1 MKRSILGL
9 ALALAASGT
18 ASAASPTIVA
28 AENFYGD
35 VASQLAGPGAT
46 VTSIL
51 SNPDQD
57 PHMFEASASTA
68 RAIAGAGIVIRNGA
82 DYDPWMDKLLAA
94 ASSSHPVNIVAADLV
109 HAAAGAN
116 PHLWYNPN
124 TMLAVARAISAALTS
139 ADPAHGPAYAT
150 RLAAFEAALAPVQA
164 RIATMEK
171 RLAGTPV
178 TATEPVFG
186 YMAAALGLQMRNER
200 FQVAVMNGTE
210 PAISDVAAFED
221 DLRQHRVRLFIYNSQ
236 ASDPAA
242 VRLRDIAAEAHV
254 PQIGVTETEP
264 TGMTYQAWMAS
275 TLDALDHALGKPA
288 S

>member
-1 MKRSILGL
+1 MKRSTLGL
-9 ALALAASGT
+9 ALALAISGP
-18 ASAASPTIVA
+18 AHAAPPTIVA

-35 VASQLAGPGAT
+35 VASQLAGPGVA

-57 PHMFEASASTA
+57 PHLFEASASTA
-68 RAIAGAGIVIRNGA
+68 RAIAGAAIVIRNGA

-94 ASSSHPVNIVAADLV
+94 AASSHPVDIVAAELV
-109 HAAAGAN
+109 HAVPGAN
-116 PHLWYNPN
+116 PHLWYDPA
-124 TMLAVARAISAALTS
+124 TMLAVARAVSAALAQ
-139 ADPAHGPAYAT
+139 ADPAHGPAYAA
-150 RLAAFEAALAPVQA
+150 RLATFEAALAPVQA
-164 RIATMEK
+164 RIATMRR

-186 YMAAALGLQMRNER
+186 YMAAALGLPMRNER
-200 FQVAVMNGTE
+200 FQLAVMNGTE

-264 TGMTYQAWMAS
+264 AGLTYQAWMTG
-275 TLDALDHALGKPA
+275 TLDALDRALGKPA